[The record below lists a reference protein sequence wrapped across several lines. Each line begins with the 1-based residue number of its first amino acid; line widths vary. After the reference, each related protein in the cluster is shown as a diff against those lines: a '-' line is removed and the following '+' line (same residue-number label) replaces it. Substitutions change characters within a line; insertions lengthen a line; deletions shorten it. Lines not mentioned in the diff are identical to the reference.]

1 MTQDQEVLTAGVV
14 QVGGEEDGVVRTPGE
29 EKDRVGRGG
38 DTPES
43 RWGTVAQDASTY
55 KFILSL

>member
-14 QVGGEEDGVVRTPGE
+14 QVGGEEDGVIRTPGE

-38 DTPES
+38 TPES

-55 KFILSL
+55 KFILLL